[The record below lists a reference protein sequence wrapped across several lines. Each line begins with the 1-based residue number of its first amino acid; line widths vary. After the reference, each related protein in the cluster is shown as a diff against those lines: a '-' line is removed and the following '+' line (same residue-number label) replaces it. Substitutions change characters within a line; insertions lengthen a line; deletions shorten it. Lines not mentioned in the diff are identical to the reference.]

1 MATMNNRLFNVVAA
15 VVCAVACGCEGS
27 SMLKKNKPLYEQ
39 SISRLESGTIKPD
52 SSGRVRLPMDLRA
65 ASVDGEVYVSQ
76 LSTNQIVVVFKT
88 WRGKGN
94 NMEGFLY
101 ANPPLGKS
109 STQTDYYGKQVIRVG
124 PVELTLDK
132 QIDAN
137 WHKVSYKLD

>member
-1 MATMNNRLFNVVAA
+1 MNNRWFKTVAA
-15 VVCAVACGCEGS
+15 IVCAVAWGCGGS
-27 SMLKKNKPLYEQ
+27 SMLKKNKPLYEEA
-39 SISRLESGTIKPD
+39 INRLQSGTIKAD
-52 SSGRVRLPMDLRA
+52 SSGSARLPTDLQA
-65 ASVDGEVYVSQ
+65 ASVDGEIYVSHP
-76 LSTNQIVVVFKT
+76 STNQIVVVFKM

-109 STQTDYYGKQVIRVG
+109 ATQTDYYGKQTISVG

-132 QIDAN
+132 QIDPN